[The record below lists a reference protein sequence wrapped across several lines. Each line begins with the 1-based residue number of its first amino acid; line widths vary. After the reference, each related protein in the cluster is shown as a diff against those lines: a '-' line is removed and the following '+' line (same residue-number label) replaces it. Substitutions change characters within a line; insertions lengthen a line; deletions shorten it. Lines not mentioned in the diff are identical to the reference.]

1 MKKILV
7 YFLLAI
13 GLSSCRPDIEPL
25 FNMPLEVDFEI
36 PPGLSGILTHS
47 FVIQDINNP
56 LNGYLTTFNVD
67 ISEISLIQ
75 AGRGE
80 LNARFGE
87 TNYQFIDRVSI
98 FLVDSDNPEIQREIY
113 YLDFNSDTNNDST
126 LPLLSALSNVNELM
140 QKETFDLEIKLT
152 FRSFSPRLIENR
164 LIFNLQAFE

>member
-1 MKKILV
+1 
-7 YFLLAI
+7 
-13 GLSSCRPDIEPL
+13 
-25 FNMPLEVDFEI
+25 MPLEVDFEI

-47 FVIQDINNP
+47 FVIQDIKNP
-56 LNGYLTTFNVD
+56 INGFLSTFNVD
-67 ISEISLIQ
+67 TSQIKTIQ

-98 FLVDSDNPEIQREIY
+98 LLVDSDNPEIQREIY
-113 YLDFNSDTNNDST
+113 YLDFNSDTNNDTT
-126 LPLLSALSNVNELM
+126 LPLLSALSNVNDLM
-140 QKETFDLEIKLT
+140 KKETFDLEIKLT